1 MFDQR
6 GTVSSFHLVK
16 HFDDCSCDVA
26 WNNKQAGLVIKL
38 GLRVLALGFFY
49 SAPPLLTTEHCSFF
63 LLFCFNL
70 LALSLLRDASKQKQ
84 ISISNRCCF
93 TDLFTLLISLRCFWR
108 LFTKE
113 CHIRNKAT
121 SKGLQNNRLP
131 YHSFYCFLAGKN
143 AKINAKR
150 SLENK
155 RSKSTIA

>member
-38 GLRVLALGFFY
+38 GLRVLALGCFY

-93 TDLFTLLISLRCFWR
+93 TDLFTNLFKMLLKTFYQRMSYQ
-108 LFTKE
+108 E
-113 CHIRNKAT
+113 QGNKQRSAKQQA
-121 SKGLQNNRLP
+121 SVSFLLLLP
-131 YHSFYCFLAGKN
+131 CWKKCKN
-143 AKINAKR
+143 KCKAVFREEKK
-150 SLENK
+150 
-155 RSKSTIA
+155 